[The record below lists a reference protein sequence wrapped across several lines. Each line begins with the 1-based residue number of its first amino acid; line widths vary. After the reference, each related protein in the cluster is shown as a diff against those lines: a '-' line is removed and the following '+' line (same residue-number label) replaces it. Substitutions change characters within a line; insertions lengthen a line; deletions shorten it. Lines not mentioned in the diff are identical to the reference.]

1 MEKRHARIKELLEEC
16 DLTTGNAII
25 GTLFAF
31 LKIRTGESLFKT
43 CKGLIHSPGGYAYYA
58 ISSKVILFFTQHCRV
73 RLIISMLLL
82 RYSLSIKHRI
92 LK

>member
-25 GTLFAF
+25 DTLFAF

-43 CKGLIHSPGGYAYYA
+43 CKGLIH